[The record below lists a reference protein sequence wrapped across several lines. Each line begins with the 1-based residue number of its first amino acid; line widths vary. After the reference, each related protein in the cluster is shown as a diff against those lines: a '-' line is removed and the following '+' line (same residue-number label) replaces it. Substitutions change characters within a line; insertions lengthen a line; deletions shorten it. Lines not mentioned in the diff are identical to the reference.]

1 MAEGIVARF
10 DAPPAST
17 VVPADPEE
25 ILANVFDPR
34 LRGELYPLLHAL
46 RGGAPVHR
54 TQHRNLRDV
63 WVISRFDDA
72 LELYR
77 NPRAVSDP
85 ATAEHFNHGGKGGPF
100 YRMLKQ
106 MMLFLESEQHA
117 HVRRIAMKAFTPRA
131 IARVT
136 PITRDIADALIR
148 EVAPEHQ
155 MDVVEQF
162 AYRLPLR
169 VIAHI
174 LGVPEADF
182 GTIELFASD
191 FARGSELAVDE
202 TDQSRR
208 ADAAAIGFRDYF
220 EHLITRRR
228 NEVRDDVLSALIAAE
243 DEGRHLDFDQ
253 LVATCVLLLQ
263 AGHETTSD
271 TIGLSLIALF
281 RHPEQMGLLRKDP
294 DLTKGAVE
302 ELLRFDST
310 NQMNNRLL
318 LDDVR
323 LGDVQISAGEQV
335 AILIG
340 AANRDPA
347 QFENPDDLDLA
358 RPMGLHLA
366 FAFGAYYCVGNALAR
381 AELQVALRS
390 LLDAFPTLRPA
401 GETFRWRDTLR
412 NRGPAELLVEW

>member
-1 MAEGIVARF
+1 MVDGVVARF
-10 DAPPAST
+10 DARTASNL
-17 VVPADPEE
+17 VPADPEE
-25 ILANVFDPR
+25 ILACVFDPHR
-34 LRGELYPLLHAL
+34 RGELYPLYHAL
-46 RGGAPVHR
+46 RDVAPVHR
-54 TQHRNLRDV
+54 TRHRNLKDV
-63 WVISRFDDA
+63 WVVSRFDDA

-85 ATAEHFNHGGKGGPF
+85 ATAEHFNHGGKGGHF
-100 YRMLKQ
+100 YQMLKQ
-106 MMLFLESEQHA
+106 MMLFLGSEQHA
-117 HVRRIAMKAFTPRA
+117 HVRRIVMKAFTPRA

-136 PITRDIADALIR
+136 PVTRDIAAALIG
-148 EVAPEHQ
+148 EVAADHH
-155 MDVVEQF
+155 MDIVEQF

-169 VIAHI
+169 VIAYI
-174 LGVPEADF
+174 LGVPEDDF
-182 GTIELFASD
+182 ATVETYAYD

-202 TDQSRR
+202 TEQSRR
-208 ADAAAIGFRDYF
+208 ADRAAVGFRDYF
-220 EHLITRRR
+220 EHLIARRR
-228 NEVRDDVLSALIAAE
+228 NERRDDVLSALIAAE

-271 TIGLSLIALF
+271 TIGLSMIALF
-281 RHPEQMGLLRKDP
+281 RHPAQMQLLRQDP
-294 DLTKGAVE
+294 TLTKSAVE
-302 ELLRFDST
+302 ELLRFDPT

-318 LDDVR
+318 LDDIR
-323 LGDVQISAGEQV
+323 LGDVHISAGEQV

-340 AANRDPA
+340 AANRDPTH
-347 QFENPDDLDLA
+347 FEKPDALDLE
-358 RPMGLHLA
+358 RPISLHVA

-390 LLDAFPTLRPA
+390 LLDAFPALRPA